1 MTHPWQ
7 ANHTSLKFDIEP
19 ENELLEKET
28 FEMDTH
34 HFHSISLIFQLFWF
48 HVNPCNCNLGKVFPL
63 PGCELLMGISLHDP
77 EVNMDFYPSCDER
90 LDPGFGV
97 TRIPRHTQ
105 SWKTKQ
111 PSKKNSLTSK
121 F

>member
-7 ANHTSLKFDIEP
+7 AKHISLKFDIEP

-28 FEMDTH
+28 FEMETH

-48 HVNPCNCNLGKVFPL
+48 HVNLGNCNLGKVLPL
-63 PGCELLMGISLHDP
+63 PASCSWVSLHDP
-77 EVNMDFYPSCDER
+77 QVNMDFYPSGDER
-90 LDPGFGV
+90 LDPGVGV

-105 SWKTKQ
+105 SWKTQQ
-111 PSKKNSLTSK
+111 PSKKNSLISK